1 MRQIVMLEPLP
12 HLCYVPK
19 WRTKSCAAKRLRISR
34 KTIQRKVRQGLLAE
48 DGAGRVCFDR
58 LMALLEMEQRVGR
71 RGPKIAV
78 SAAGLGTDTGE
89 NDQKERQ
96 AIEANI
102 RNAAEDLPD
111 ERFRK
116 ELVRL
121 DAISLRKIADD
132 AITIL
137 AYRERLAKLAFVA
150 NADQMSAALSESQ
163 SGV

>member
-1 MRQIVMLEPLP
+1 
-12 HLCYVPK
+12 
-19 WRTKSCAAKRLRISR
+19 
-34 KTIQRKVRQGLLAE
+34 
-48 DGAGRVCFDR
+48 
-58 LMALLEMEQRVGR
+58 MEQRVGR
-71 RGPKIAV
+71 RGPKITV

-121 DAISLRKIADD
+121 DTISLRKIADD

-137 AYRERLAKLAFVA
+137 AYRERLAKLMFVA

-163 SGV
+163 LGV